1 VRRES
6 EGFLGRITKG
16 TLTESIGIWDWAMLN
31 QPQTSHL
38 PGIAQVL
45 IMEQLI
51 NEEDARREH
60 QTSVTNGSSFIQHLV
75 SNRIIEANPIAIASA
90 KSFGVALLDLNCY
103 DRDSLPAKLINE
115 KMVRRHLAMP
125 LFLRGD
131 RLYVAMDDPS
141 KTEVINE
148 IKFQT
153 GMMTYPIVVESDKLH
168 KLIEEVLSAK
178 QNEALSDYVGDD
190 QTEVFI
196 TSEEEEDQGDATT
209 SAEDAPVVRF
219 INKILLDAVHK
230 GASDIHFE
238 PYENKYRIRFR
249 QDGILYEVAAPP
261 NNLSLRISARIK
273 VMSSLDISER
283 RIPQDGRFKMR
294 IAKNNS
300 IDFRVSTCPT
310 VNGEKIVMRILDPAS
325 AHLGIEALGFN
336 AIQREIF
343 MKTIHQPQGM
353 VLVTGPTGSGKTVT
367 LYTALNILNT
377 SETNISTA
385 EDPVEIK
392 LPGVN
397 QVNINLKTG
406 LTFANTLRAFL
417 RQDPDVIMVGEM
429 RDLETAEIGIKAAQT
444 GHMVL
449 STLHTN
455 SAAETLTRLVNMG
468 VAPYNIAGSV
478 NLIIA
483 QRLAR
488 RLCEHCKI
496 ETQIPIEEL
505 RKQGFSEEEIPNVHL
520 FKPKGC
526 EYCTN
531 GYKGRVGLYETLVL
545 TKGIGE
551 IMMRGGSS
559 SDIEKQAL
567 IDGLITIR
575 SAGLT
580 KVREG
585 VTSLEEIYRVS
596 KE

>member
-1 VRRES
+1 
-6 EGFLGRITKG
+6 
-16 TLTESIGIWDWAMLN
+16 
-31 QPQTSHL
+31 
-38 PGIAQVL
+38 
-45 IMEQLI
+45 
-51 NEEDARREH
+51 
-60 QTSVTNGSSFIQHLV
+60 
-75 SNRIIEANPIAIASA
+75 
-90 KSFGVALLDLNCY
+90 
-103 DRDSLPAKLINE
+103 
-115 KMVRRHLAMP
+115 
-125 LFLRGD
+125 
-131 RLYVAMDDPS
+131 
-141 KTEVINE
+141 
-148 IKFQT
+148 
-153 GMMTYPIVVESDKLH
+153 
-168 KLIEEVLSAK
+168 
-178 QNEALSDYVGDD
+178 
-190 QTEVFI
+190 
-196 TSEEEEDQGDATT
+196 
-209 SAEDAPVVRF
+209 
-219 INKILLDAVHK
+219 
-230 GASDIHFE
+230 
-238 PYENKYRIRFR
+238 
-249 QDGILYEVAAPP
+249 
-261 NNLSLRISARIK
+261 
-273 VMSSLDISER
+273 
-283 RIPQDGRFKMR
+283 
-294 IAKNNS
+294 
-300 IDFRVSTCPT
+300 
-310 VNGEKIVMRILDPAS
+310 
-325 AHLGIEALGFN
+325 
-336 AIQREIF
+336 
-343 MKTIHQPQGM
+343 
-353 VLVTGPTGSGKTVT
+353 
-367 LYTALNILNT
+367 
-377 SETNISTA
+377 
-385 EDPVEIK
+385 
-392 LPGVN
+392 
-397 QVNINLKTG
+397 
-406 LTFANTLRAFL
+406 
-417 RQDPDVIMVGEM
+417 MVGEM